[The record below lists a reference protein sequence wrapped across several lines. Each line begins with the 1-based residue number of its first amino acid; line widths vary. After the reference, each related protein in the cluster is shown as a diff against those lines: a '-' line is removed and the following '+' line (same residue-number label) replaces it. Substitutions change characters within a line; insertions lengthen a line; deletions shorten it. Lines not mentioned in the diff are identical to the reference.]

1 MSTLKAINFQNPS
14 NSSVTMIT
22 SANNDVSF
30 ASNLTAAGNLTAG
43 GTVSMS
49 SPFTMRNRIING
61 AMQIWQRGTTAAS
74 GYVADRWQGV
84 NTTTC
89 NRSSDAPSGF
99 QYSFEIINTSAS
111 YPYVCQSIESSNCF
125 DLVGQSITISF
136 WAKNISGSATLYT
149 EIVYATAVDN
159 FTSTALISNALNSF
173 SPSSS
178 WTYYT
183 VTFTNLPANVANG
196 LQLRIVRNIASAATT
211 RITGVQLEV
220 GSVATPFERRPYG
233 MELALCQRYFV
244 VFGGTGYAGVS
255 WATPQVSGSQGSGAY
270 VQFPMFMR
278 AAPSLTVTGSGF
290 YASDNSLGPISSTVS
305 LNTSAISGAYL
316 TYAHTAGLTSN
327 AARRLYFS
335 DSTSYLQ
342 FSAEL

>member
-89 NRSSDAPSGF
+89 NRSSDVPTGH
-99 QYSFEIINTSAS
+99 QYSIEYGNTGAT
-111 YPYVCQSIESSNCF
+111 YPYVCQSIESVHCI

-136 WAKNISGSATLYT
+136 WAKNISGTATLYT
-149 EIVYATAVDN
+149 EIAYANSVDN
-159 FTSTALISNALNSF
+159 FTSPTIITNSLNSA

-196 LQLRIVRNIASAATT
+196 LQLRIVRNNASAATT

-233 MELALCQRYFV
+233 LELALCQRYYQKIYSMV
-244 VFGGTGYAGVS
+244 GTPGNSTTNFYCNIFYPTTMR
-255 WATPQVSGSQGSGAY
+255 ATPTLSVSGPLNVTDPGVAGYTQSSADITVVGGQNTTGAFVRFANFSGINAYRNIMANDFSQY
-270 VQFPMFMR
+270 VI
-278 AAPSLTVTGSGF
+278 A
-290 YASDNSLGPISSTVS
+290 
-305 LNTSAISGAYL
+305 
-316 TYAHTAGLTSN
+316 
-327 AARRLYFS
+327 
-335 DSTSYLQ
+335 
-342 FSAEL
+342 SAEL